1 MSIINVNNLSKSY
14 KIHEKQEGLK
24 NTIKDLFNRK
34 YVYKDA
40 VNDLNMTIEK
50 GEIVGLLGE
59 NGAGK
64 TTTLK
69 MLTGILY
76 PTSGEV
82 TVLNYIPTQRKREFL
97 RKIAFVMGNKSDIN
111 WDLPAIDTFRYQN
124 SSIRCLTSYI
134 KRISI
139 CWRKCSMSNIY

>member
-50 GEIVGLLGE
+50 VKSLGCSV
-59 NGAGK
+59 
-64 TTTLK
+64 K
-69 MLTGILY
+69 M
-76 PTSGEV
+76 
-82 TVLNYIPTQRKREFL
+82 VLVRLQHL
-97 RKIAFVMGNKSDIN
+97 
-111 WDLPAIDTFRYQN
+111 
-124 SSIRCLTSYI
+124 
-134 KRISI
+134 
-139 CWRKCSMSNIY
+139 KCSPAFCTLHPERSLF